1 MRKIILDT
9 ETSGLNP
16 KEDRIIEIACLELIN
31 DIPSGNI
38 YHKFFSPGNVNISPE
53 AEKVHGLS
61 NNFLSKYDLFDNQ
74 VDEVLDFLEDSPIII
89 HNVSFDLSMINSSL
103 ERLRLQKLSE
113 KRCICTLIM
122 ARKLFPGTKVNLNAL
137 CRRYKISL
145 ENREKHDAVT
155 DCFLL
160 AQVYMELIGGKQ
172 HKFNFFEKKEKT
184 LSNLQ
189 QKKMNIK
196 FTPEIIVDNQE
207 LNCHEK
213 MLSEISN
220 SLWKKYKN

>member
-31 DIPSGNI
+31 DIPTGNI
-38 YHKFFSPGNVNISPE
+38 YHKFFSPGNIRISPE

-61 NNFLSKYDLFDNQ
+61 NNFLSKYGLFDNQ
-74 VDEVLDFLEDSPIII
+74 VDEVLDFLEDSPIIM

-103 ERLRLQKLSE
+103 ERLRLPKLSE
-113 KRCICTLIM
+113 KRCVCTLIM
-122 ARKLFPGTKVNLNAL
+122 ARKLFPGSKVNLNAL
-137 CRRYKISL
+137 CRRYKISI
-145 ENREKHDAVT
+145 ESREKHDAVT

-172 HKFNFFEKKEKT
+172 HKFNFFEKKKKI
-184 LSNLQ
+184 LNLQ
-189 QKKMNIK
+189 PKQMNIK
-196 FTPEIIVDNQE
+196 LTPEITVDKHE
-207 LNCHEK
+207 LDCHEE

-220 SLWKKYKN
+220 SLWQKHKN